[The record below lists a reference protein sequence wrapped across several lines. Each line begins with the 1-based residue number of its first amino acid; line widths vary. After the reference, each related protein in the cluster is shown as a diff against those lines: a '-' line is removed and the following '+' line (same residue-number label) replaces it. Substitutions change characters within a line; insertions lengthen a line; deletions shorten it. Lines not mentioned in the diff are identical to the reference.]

1 MTIGNDD
8 DIWAKTKR
16 EGLVGDDNNEE
27 KETKCGAEETLSFAY
42 PISQTR
48 INTNIHPTSS
58 PLSEKEKKRS
68 TNTRPRYDSYDVTEE
83 GTNEEALTGTQILTL
98 I

>member
-1 MTIGNDD
+1 MGMTIGNDD

-16 EGLVGDDNNEE
+16 EGLVEDDNNEE
-27 KETKCGAEETLSFAY
+27 KETKCGSEETLSFAY

-58 PLSEKEKKRS
+58 PLSEKEKKKVDKH
-68 TNTRPRYDSYDVTEE
+68 TPT
-83 GTNEEALTGTQILTL
+83 I
-98 I
+98 